1 MEEPIRH
8 SKNRFLPAPLP
19 LRVIWVIMVYHL
31 VTLLSY
37 DRGVSFYRG
46 FLEGNLVDLSGKPL
60 KGLCRKGVLRAINQ
74 SKPSRNHFKNA

>member
-1 MEEPIRH
+1 MEEPIRP